1 MKLRKRATWP
11 WVAIQ
16 LHTFIRSQL
25 VRSGKLEK
33 NGQNRLLQLS
43 ELLHYHF
50 TYSPISSLQRSLY
63 KTWSTIIFHAK
74 LTVHTTLYGS
84 AAPYKRPVLFESTDR
99 QDHISNHRGRHLLPK
114 NWGLILKFTLPK
126 FQRSGHFPWFE
137 TSIIKY
143 AYFYFMIFGR
153 IWVTHVSGMTLS
165 ILLYRILKV
174 HFICNL
180 LHSST

>member
-1 MKLRKRATWP
+1 MHWKR
-11 WVAIQ
+11 Q
-16 LHTFIRSQL
+16 S
-25 VRSGKLEK
+25 SGCKC
-33 NGQNRLLQLS
+33 
-43 ELLHYHF
+43 
-50 TYSPISSLQRSLY
+50 
-63 KTWSTIIFHAK
+63 KTHAK
-74 LTVHTTLYGS
+74 ALNCGTIQDLLLCM
-84 AAPYKRPVLFESTDR
+84 PVYSTGDMENPDSVGKVWPGPGHSVQTAYTR
-99 QDHISNHRGRHLLPK
+99 QDHISNPRGRHLLPQ
-114 NWGLILKFTLPK
+114 NWGLILKFTLLT
-126 FQRSGHFPWFE
+126 FQRWDIFLE